1 MAAKTDMPFD
11 FDVTKYMSE
20 LKVPGVDVDALVATQ
35 QKNLEAMTAANRL
48 AFEGMQAILK
58 RQAELIRQA
67 VEEAAAAATGI
78 AGASTPTDKML
89 KQTEL
94 TKEAFERAVS
104 NAREV
109 AEMMAK
115 SNTEVADLLN
125 KRFTEVLDELKG
137 VVAQAAKAAPGTAK
151 K

>member
-48 AFEGMQAILK
+48 AFEGMQAIAK

-67 VEEAAAAATGI
+67 VEEAAAAATGL
-78 AGASTPTDKML
+78 AGASTPADKMV

-94 TKEAFERAVS
+94 AKEAFERAVS
-104 NAREV
+104 SAREV

-115 SNTEVADLLN
+115 SNTEVTDLLN

-137 VVAQAAKAAPGTAK
+137 VVAHAGKAAPGTK